1 LGFSNFS
8 KDFLIRSG
16 ANKPIGKKFGSPRTP
31 PEKGKGEEDEV
42 RGTAFLRVRNRV
54 FCAKFVIS
62 SREESLRVKD
72 RIKFLIYYA
81 IGCETHCTLL
91 VCDSYLE
98 KLIVWKVAC
107 EKPNLNA
114 DKFLKIIDFRV
125 QLSFHA
131 LL

>member
-1 LGFSNFS
+1 MGRGLE
-8 KDFLIRSG
+8 
-16 ANKPIGKKFGSPRTP
+16 APEP
-31 PEKGKGEEDEV
+31 PLEKGKEEEDEV

-62 SREESLRVKD
+62 SHEESLRVKD
-72 RIKFLIYYA
+72 QIKFLIHYP

-98 KLIVWKVAC
+98 KLIVWKVSC

-114 DKFLKIIDFRV
+114 D
-125 QLSFHA
+125 
-131 LL
+131 

>member
-1 LGFSNFS
+1 MTKITKKLKVASLGKRRPKVRSIGKLVSKLGFSNFS

-16 ANKPIGKKFGSPRTP
+16 ATKPIGKRFGSPRTS
-31 PEKGKGEEDEV
+31 PEKGKGEEYEV
-42 RGTAFLRVRNRV
+42 RGTTFLRVRNRV

-72 RIKFLIYYA
+72 RIKFLIHYA

-98 KLIVWKVAC
+98 KLIV
-107 EKPNLNA
+107 
-114 DKFLKIIDFRV
+114 
-125 QLSFHA
+125 
-131 LL
+131 

>member
-1 LGFSNFS
+1 MKLEG
-8 KDFLIRSG
+8 
-16 ANKPIGKKFGSPRTP
+16 PH
-31 PEKGKGEEDEV
+31 
-42 RGTAFLRVRNRV
+42 FLRVRNRV

-72 RIKFLIYYA
+72 RIKFLIHYA
-81 IGCETHCTLL
+81 IGCETHFTLL

-114 DKFLKIIDFRV
+114 DQFLKIVDFRL

-131 LL
+131 LW